1 MRQAVNQ
8 AHGKVLGLAHAV
20 CNDTDCRAECAGI
33 GIVVYRA
40 NLIVVGLKRGK
51 RCSIG
56 EGGSVHGGHELI
68 AAALLCAAVDL
79 VAGCTLCCGPGEVGL
94 AIDDARGEVRRLAYY
109 GDGLGSAASTFV
121 SARIN
126 GANGVGVGLACGE
139 ACSVGIGG
147 GGNGPDNAG
156 SAVAKCALNLV
167 LRSSAYFIPSDNRLS
182 ACDGNCYRRCRS
194 RNGDGYGLGSAACA
208 LSAVKSHRAYHVG
221 IGLTGDEGRVVGI
234 VGAVNG
240 SDNVLGAAAEC
251 TLHFVVHRAAD
262 VVPTDNGLI
271 VAVDCNRYRR
281 SCKRFGDGYGLG
293 STAYALHAADGGS
306 AYHVGIGLTR
316 GKSRSI
322 GIRGIGSGSDNA
334 RSAVSNS
341 TLNLVFGR
349 TGNRIPGDN
358 GLVIAV
364 ERNAYRRSFELSDYR
379 NADGIAVSTGT
390 AVRCNGADYVVVGL
404 PGYRG

>member
-194 RNGDGYGLGSAACA
+194 RNGDGYGLGS
-208 LSAVKSHRAYHVG
+208 
-221 IGLTGDEGRVVGI
+221 
-234 VGAVNG
+234 
-240 SDNVLGAAAEC
+240 
-251 TLHFVVHRAAD
+251 
-262 VVPTDNGLI
+262 
-271 VAVDCNRYRR
+271 
-281 SCKRFGDGYGLG
+281 
-293 STAYALHAADGGS
+293 TAYALHAADGGS

-316 GKSRSI
+316 GKSRSV

-349 TGNRIPGDN
+349 TGNRIPSDN

-379 NADGIAVSTGT
+379 NADGVAVSTGT